1 MKNTDINKSYRSL
14 QIWEASLENV
24 DKQEEEGFWWKTAT
38 ISRRG
43 GRCSPTAIY
52 NDAPATQGEKA
63 WSTLR
68 KTTEAIFRRSKYSEF
83 QFHIYLQVY
92 IQ

>member
-1 MKNTDINKSYRSL
+1 MKNTNINKSYRSL

-24 DKQEEEGFWWKTAT
+24 DKQEEEGFWGKTAT

-63 WSTLR
+63 
-68 KTTEAIFRRSKYSEF
+68 
-83 QFHIYLQVY
+83 
-92 IQ
+92 

>member
-43 GRCSPTAIY
+43 RRCSPTAIY
-52 NDAPATQGEKA
+52 NDPPATQGEKA

-68 KTTEAIFRRSKYSEF
+68 KTTEAIFLRSKYT
-83 QFHIYLQVY
+83 
-92 IQ
+92 